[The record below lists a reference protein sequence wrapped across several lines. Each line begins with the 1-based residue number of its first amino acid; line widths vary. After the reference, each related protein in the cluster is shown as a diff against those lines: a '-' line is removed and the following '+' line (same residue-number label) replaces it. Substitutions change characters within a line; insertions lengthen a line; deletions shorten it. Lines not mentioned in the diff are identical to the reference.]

1 MPSRKRPPLS
11 FPELDHRGAGAILR
25 SAEEVHTEEAM
36 LARQQTGMPAENDL
50 GGVAGEAATETP
62 ASTSRTLY
70 PKATYRLRPAT
81 LEAIDDAK
89 RILRRQYGIKVSLED
104 IAEEAIMAAYTD
116 LMENQQTSMLA
127 IQLASKQASRRS
139 G

>member
-1 MPSRKRPPLS
+1 MPGRKRPPLS
-11 FPELDHRGAGAILR
+11 FPELEHRGAGAILR
-25 SAEEVHTEEAM
+25 SAEEVQTEEAM
-36 LARQQTGMPAENDL
+36 LARQQTGMPSENEPGSL
-50 GGVAGEAATETP
+50 AGEAATETRAP
-62 ASTSRTLY
+62 TSRTLY
-70 PKATYRLRPAT
+70 PKATYRLRPET

-116 LMENQQTSMLA
+116 LLDNQQTSMLA